1 MMVIVMGIVT
11 VMVRVV
17 MMVIVMVMV
26 MIKMKSVCHGMIERP
41 QVVNDRPSVENSSFL
56 ARLPIYSL

>member
-1 MMVIVMGIVT
+1 MMVM
-11 VMVRVV
+11 VMVMVMV
-17 MMVIVMVMV
+17 MMMMMVIVMVMV

>member
-11 VMVRVV
+11 VMVR
-17 MMVIVMVMV
+17 VMVMV

>member
-1 MMVIVMGIVT
+1 MM
-11 VMVRVV
+11 VMVRV
-17 MMVIVMVMV
+17 MVIVMV

>member
-1 MMVIVMGIVT
+1 MGIVI

-17 MMVIVMVMV
+17 MMVIVMVMVMV

>member
-1 MMVIVMGIVT
+1 MGIVI

-17 MMVIVMVMV
+17 MMVIVMVMMMVMV

>member
-1 MMVIVMGIVT
+1 MMLIVM

-17 MMVIVMVMV
+17 VMVMVMV
-26 MIKMKSVCHGMIERP
+26 MIKMKSVCHGMIEGP

>member
-1 MMVIVMGIVT
+1 MMVIVI

>member
-1 MMVIVMGIVT
+1 MGIVI

>member
-1 MMVIVMGIVT
+1 MMMIVM

-17 MMVIVMVMV
+17 VMVMVMV
-26 MIKMKSVCHGMIERP
+26 MIKMKSVCHGMIEGP

>member
-1 MMVIVMGIVT
+1 MMVIVMGIVI